1 MLTRRIIPCLDID
14 GGRVVKGI
22 RFQGPRDS
30 GDPAELA
37 ARYEAEGADEIALL
51 DITAGK
57 QSRVA
62 DIETIARVRAVLSI
76 PLTVGGGVRCADDA
90 DRLLN
95 AGADKVGL
103 NTAAALR
110 PELLSECAA
119 RFGSQCIVASIDASR
134 STDEAPTWSV
144 RIKGGDSAT
153 ALDAIMWAKRAEA
166 LGAGE
171 ILLTSWDRDGTT
183 SGFDLELTSAV
194 ARSVQVPVIA
204 SGGAAD
210 AWDFLAAIGAGAE
223 AVLAATIFH
232 KARFSVGQIK
242 QFLRTQGVEVRL

>member
-22 RFQGPRDS
+22 RFQGLRDS

-51 DITAGK
+51 DISAGK
-57 QSRVA
+57 QSRIA
-62 DIETIARVRAVLSI
+62 DTETIARVRAVLSI
-76 PLTVGGGVRCADDA
+76 PLTVGGGVRSADDA

-110 PELLSECAA
+110 PELISECAE
-119 RFGSQCIVASIDASR
+119 RFGSQCIVASIDAAR
-134 STDEAPTWSV
+134 SLDTKPTWNV

-153 ALDAIMWAKRAEA
+153 PLDAVEWASRAES

-183 SGFDLELTSAV
+183 SGFDLDLTAAV
-194 ARSVQVPVIA
+194 AHSVHVPVIA
-204 SGGAAD
+204 SGGASNPS
-210 AWDFLAAIGAGAE
+210 DFVEAIGAGAE

-232 KARFSVGQIK
+232 EARFSVQQIK
-242 QFLRTQGVEVRL
+242 QFLKTQGVEVRL